1 MGGGGGSL
9 SISQPYEP
17 SMIKE
22 FWQGTSDDVKM
33 YVHAHTK
40 PVQREGLPY
49 STFEAAARV
58 ERSELLSR
66 ENIKRLSRQERE
78 CLDSSS
84 ADELEGLL
92 QKHLDHAIKRQ
103 EVAKDKRNKLKRA
116 ANKTS
121 DFLVAFHGYVE
132 AYSGVIQIMN
142 GAPGAGGY
150 GNAAYAALS
159 LFLMV
164 KGILI

>member
-1 MGGGGGSL
+1 MLRIPKWGGGGSL

-49 STFEAAARV
+49 STVEAAARV

-78 CLDSSS
+78 SVWIARQRTSSRGFS
-84 ADELEGLL
+84 RSTWTTLL
-92 QKHLDHAIKRQ
+92 N
-103 EVAKDKRNKLKRA
+103 AKK
-116 ANKTS
+116 
-121 DFLVAFHGYVE
+121 
-132 AYSGVIQIMN
+132 
-142 GAPGAGGY
+142 
-150 GNAAYAALS
+150 
-159 LFLMV
+159 
-164 KGILI
+164 

>member
-1 MGGGGGSL
+1 
-9 SISQPYEP
+9 
-17 SMIKE
+17 
-22 FWQGTSDDVKM
+22 M

-40 PVQREGLPY
+40 PVQRGGSLY
-49 STFEAAARV
+49 STVEAAARV
-58 ERSELLSR
+58 EKSELLSR
-66 ENIKRLSRQERE
+66 DNIKRLSRQERE

-92 QKHLDHAIKRQ
+92 QKYLDRAIERR
-103 EVAKDKRNKLKRA
+103 EVAKDKRNKMKRA
-116 ANKTS
+116 ANQTS

-150 GNAAYAALS
+150 GNVAYAALS

-164 KGILI
+164 KAILI